1 MIKSS
6 IFAFAMLG
14 YASFAQAVHYDVR
27 VDTSNGPVAGSKIG
41 IDFYGDFDLAGKL
54 PVDTQTGYKIFPGYF
69 DDLEGGPR
77 LTDDPGFQSFANT
90 FKYGEEIHFRALGN
104 LSYWDPNTG
113 LWGDA
118 TSGATVTLYGAIP
131 ADVWVNYMLNPGNA
145 TYAAQYNHYAGG
157 TIYNADGISGPQT
170 AGIDA
175 ASRNGT
181 FHSHLDWAL
190 SRSAPAG
197 AYLLTLQIWSP
208 AMENGEQKYID
219 SDPFH
224 VLFKSAGIN
233 QAQYDEAFNLRIAT
247 PVPEPG
253 TWAMLGSG
261 LGLLGWRLGKRRHRQ
276 TQSKKL
282 SDLFSKP
289 LGLGRIFNI

>member
-1 MIKSS
+1 MIKSF
-6 IFAFAMLG
+6 ILAFAMLG
-14 YASFAQAVHYDVR
+14 YATFAQAVHYDVR

-77 LTDDPGFQSFANT
+77 VTDDPGFQSFANT
-90 FKYGEEIHFRALGN
+90 FKNGEEIHFRALGT

-113 LWGDA
+113 LWGEA
-118 TSGATVTLYGAIP
+118 ASGATVTLYGAIP
-131 ADVWVNYMLNPGNA
+131 SDVWINYMLNPGNA
-145 TYAAQYNHYAGG
+145 TYAAQYNYYAGG
-157 TIYNADGISGPQT
+157 TVFSTNGISGPQT
-170 AGIDA
+170 AAIDA
-175 ASRNGT
+175 ASQNGT

-190 SRSAPAG
+190 SSSAPAG

-224 VLFKSAGIN
+224 VLFKSAGIT
-233 QAQYDEAFNLRIAT
+233 QAQYDEAFNLRIAAA
-247 PVPEPG
+247 VPEAE
-253 TWAMLGSG
+253 TWAMLGIG
-261 LGLLGWRLGKRRHRQ
+261 LSLLGWRFRKRHNQ
-276 TQSKKL
+276 ESIQL
-282 SDLFSKP
+282 SA
-289 LGLGRIFNI
+289 I